1 MHHQMYHEKKI
12 VQEKDSNNAVKK
24 GKSFYQLTIVVEI
37 KSTLAW
43 LSKQQRSPELSLC
56 SEEFH
61 RNVRLAR
68 RTWLLN
74 SPFEPGLVN

>member
-1 MHHQMYHEKKI
+1 MLETHHQMYREKKNCSREGFK
-12 VQEKDSNNAVKK
+12 QCSKK

-68 RTWLLN
+68 RT
-74 SPFEPGLVN
+74 